1 MLFTRIEPK
10 AEPPGAVAIGA
21 AAEIRFIIQIAGEE
35 HFRLAEMICEEM
47 YVSAIERGSGIARR
61 TPESIQAKM
70 KSGQA
75 VIAFTASGEWAG
87 FSYISAWDNDR
98 YVSNSGL
105 IVAHAYRKS
114 GVAARIKQRIFEL
127 SREKYPY
134 SKIFS
139 LTSGLAVMKMN
150 TRLGFEPVTY
160 SELTRDEHFW
170 EGCKSCINYPTLMSK
185 GKTNCL
191 CTAMLFDPLAAAH
204 KA

>member
-1 MLFTRIEPK
+1 MLLHRIETK
-10 AEPPGAVAIGA
+10 AAPPCASIAPATG
-21 AAEIRFIIQIAGEE
+21 ETRFTVQIADET
-35 HFRLAEMICEEM
+35 HFHYAEMICEEM
-47 YVSAIERGSGIARR
+47 YISAIERGSGIARR
-61 TPESIQAKM
+61 TPEAIRAKM
-70 KSGQA
+70 AAGEA
-75 VIAFTASGEWAG
+75 VIALTGTGEWAG
-87 FSYISAWDNDR
+87 FSYISAWDNGKF
-98 YVSNSGL
+98 VSNSGL
-105 IVAHAYRKS
+105 IVVHAYRKS

-170 EGCKSCINYPTLMSK
+170 EGCKTCINYQTLMSK

-191 CTAMLFDPLAAAH
+191 CTAMLFDPLL
-204 KA
+204 